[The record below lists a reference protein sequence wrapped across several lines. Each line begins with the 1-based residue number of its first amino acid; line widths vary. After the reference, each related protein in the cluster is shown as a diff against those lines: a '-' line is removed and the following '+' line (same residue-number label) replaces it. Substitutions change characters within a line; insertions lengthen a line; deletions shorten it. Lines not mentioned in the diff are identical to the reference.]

1 MQEKNPH
8 ALRGVACA
16 ALGGVCWGFSGTCGQ
31 YLFSRFEVSSLWL
44 TCVRLLAGGILLTVP
59 AVLRHR
65 DSVLGILRNPKDL
78 LRLICYGIFGL
89 LLCQYAYMTAI
100 SWSNAATTTVLQN
113 LGLLIVMGYTCL
125 RVRRLPSRREGA
137 ALVLALAGVY
147 LLATGGDPGHMA
159 LSPRGL
165 FWGLAAAVAVA
176 LYTLLPQSL
185 LSRWDRDAVIGL
197 GMLIGGVFLN
207 LTARSWT
214 FSVSLPLQ
222 GWLAV
227 GAVVL
232 LGTAAAFSLI
242 MQGILDIGPARASML
257 ASTEPVS
264 ATVFSALWLGTTFS
278 VTDLIGFAA
287 ITATVFLLA
296 KSE

>member
-1 MQEKNPH
+1 MKERNPH
-8 ALRGVACA
+8 ALRGVACS
-16 ALGGVCWGFSGTCGQ
+16 ALGGVCWGFSG
-31 YLFSRFEVSSLWL
+31 

-59 AVLRHR
+59 AVLRR
-65 DSVLGILRNPKDL
+65 RESVKGIFRGPKDL
-78 LRLICYGIFGL
+78 LRLICYGICGL

-100 SWSNAATTTVLQN
+100 SYSNAATITVLQN

-125 RVRRLPSRREGA
+125 RGRRLPSRREGA

-159 LSPRGL
+159 LSTKGL
-165 FWGLAAAVAVA
+165 FWGLAAVAVA

-185 LSRWDRDAVIGL
+185 LSRWDRDAVIGP
-197 GMLIGGVFLN
+197 GILIGGIFLN

-214 FSVSLPLQ
+214 FSFSLPFQ

-232 LGTAAAFSLI
+232 LGTAVAFSII
-242 MQGILDIGPARASML
+242 MRGIVDVGPAKASML

-264 ATVFSALWLGTTFS
+264 ATVFSALWLGTSFS
-278 VTDLIGFAA
+278 ATDLIGFAA

>member
-1 MQEKNPH
+1 MKERNPH

-44 TCVRLLAGGILLTVP
+44 TCVRLLAG
-59 AVLRHR
+59 
-65 DSVLGILRNPKDL
+65 
-78 LRLICYGIFGL
+78 
-89 LLCQYAYMTAI
+89 
-100 SWSNAATTTVLQN
+100 
-113 LGLLIVMGYTCL
+113 
-125 RVRRLPSRREGA
+125 
-137 ALVLALAGVY
+137 VY
-147 LLATGGDPGHMA
+147 LLATGGDPRHMA
-159 LSPRGL
+159 LSPKGL

-185 LSRWDRDAVIGL
+185 LSRWERDAVIGP

-227 GAVVL
+227 GAIVL
-232 LGTAAAFSLI
+232 LGTAVAFSLI
-242 MQGILDIGPARASML
+242 MQGIVDVGPAKASML

-264 ATVFSALWLGTTFS
+264 ATVFSALWLGTSFS

>member
-1 MQEKNPH
+1 M
-8 ALRGVACA
+8 
-16 ALGGVCWGFSGTCGQ
+16 
-31 YLFSRFEVSSLWL
+31 
-44 TCVRLLAGGILLTVP
+44 
-59 AVLRHR
+59 
-65 DSVLGILRNPKDL
+65 
-78 LRLICYGIFGL
+78 
-89 LLCQYAYMTAI
+89 
-100 SWSNAATTTVLQN
+100 
-113 LGLLIVMGYTCL
+113 
-125 RVRRLPSRREGA
+125 
-137 ALVLALAGVY
+137 LALAGVY

-185 LSRWDRDAVIGL
+185 LSRWDRDAVIGPS
-197 GMLIGGVFLN
+197 MLIGGVFLN

-264 ATVFSALWLGTTFS
+264 ATVFSALWLGTSFS
-278 VTDLIGFAA
+278 ATDLIGFAA
-287 ITATVFLLA
+287 ITATVFLLV

>member
-1 MQEKNPH
+1 MNEKNSH
-8 ALRGVACA
+8 ALRGVVCS

-31 YLFSRFEVSSLWL
+31 YLFSRFGVSSLWL
-44 TCVRLLAGGILLTVP
+44 TCIRLLAGGILLTLLALP
-59 AVLRHR
+59 RHR
-65 DSVLGILRNPKDL
+65 DSVSGILRSPGDL
-78 LRLICYGIFGL
+78 LRLTCYGVFGL

-125 RVRRLPSRREGA
+125 RSRRLPSRRELL

-147 LLATGGDPGHMA
+147 LLATGGDPRHMA
-159 LSPRGL
+159 LSPKGL

-176 LYTLLPQSL
+176 LYTLLPQKL
-185 LSRWDRDAVIGL
+185 LSRWDRSAVVGL
-197 GMLIGGVFLN
+197 GMLIGGIVLN
-207 LTARSWT
+207 LAARSWT
-214 FSVSLPLQ
+214 LSVSLDLR

-227 GAVVL
+227 SAIVL

-242 MQGILDIGPARASML
+242 MQGIVDVGPAKASML

-264 ATVFSALWLGTTFS
+264 ATVFSALWLGTSFAP
-278 VTDLIGFAA
+278 TDLIGFAA
-287 ITATVFLLA
+287 ITVTVFLLA

>member
-1 MQEKNPH
+1 MKERNPH
-8 ALRGVACA
+8 ALRGVACS

-31 YLFSRFEVSSLWL
+31 YLFSRFEVGSLWL

-59 AVLRHR
+59 ALLRHR
-65 DSVLGILRNPKDL
+65 DSVLGILRAPKDL
-78 LRLICYGIFGL
+78 LRLICYGICGL

-125 RVRRLPSRREGA
+125 RGRRLPSRREGA

-159 LSPRGL
+159 LSTKGL
-165 FWGLAAAVAVA
+165 FWGLAAVAVA
-176 LYTLLPQSL
+176 LYTLLPQSP
-185 LSRWDRDAVIGL
+185 LSRWDRDAVIGP
-197 GMLIGGVFLN
+197 GILIGGIFLN

-214 FSVSLPLQ
+214 FSFSLPFQ

-232 LGTAAAFSLI
+232 LGTAVAFSII
-242 MQGILDIGPARASML
+242 MRGIVDVGPAKASML

-264 ATVFSALWLGTTFS
+264 S
-278 VTDLIGFAA
+278 
-287 ITATVFLLA
+287 TVFLLA
-296 KSE
+296 KSK

>member
-1 MQEKNPH
+1 MKERNPH
-8 ALRGVACA
+8 ALRGVACS
-16 ALGGVCWGFSGTCGQ
+16 ALGGVCWGFSG
-31 YLFSRFEVSSLWL
+31 

-59 AVLRHR
+59 AVLRR
-65 DSVLGILRNPKDL
+65 RESVKGIFRGPKDL
-78 LRLICYGIFGL
+78 LRLICYGICGL

-100 SWSNAATTTVLQN
+100 SYSNAATITVLQN

-125 RVRRLPSRREGA
+125 RGRRLPSRREGA

-159 LSPRGL
+159 LSTKGL
-165 FWGLAAAVAVA
+165 FWGLAAVAVA

-185 LSRWDRDAVIGL
+185 LSRWDRDAVIGP
-197 GMLIGGVFLN
+197 GILIGGIFLN

-214 FSVSLPLQ
+214 LSASLPLQ

-232 LGTAAAFSLI
+232 LGTAVAFSLI
-242 MQGILDIGPARASML
+242 MQGILDIGPAKASML

-264 ATVFSALWLGTTFS
+264 ATVFSALWLGTSFS

>member
-1 MQEKNPH
+1 MKERNPH
-8 ALRGVACA
+8 ALRGVACS
-16 ALGGVCWGFSGTCGQ
+16 ALGGVCWGFSG
-31 YLFSRFEVSSLWL
+31 

-59 AVLRHR
+59 AVLRR
-65 DSVLGILRNPKDL
+65 RESVKGIFRGPKDL
-78 LRLICYGIFGL
+78 LRLICYGICGL

-100 SWSNAATTTVLQN
+100 SYSNAATITVLQN

-125 RVRRLPSRREGA
+125 RGRRLPSRREGA

-159 LSPRGL
+159 LSTKGL
-165 FWGLAAAVAVA
+165 FWGLAAVAVA

-185 LSRWDRDAVIGL
+185 LSRWDRDAVIGP
-197 GMLIGGVFLN
+197 GILIGGIFLH

-214 FSVSLPLQ
+214 FSVSLPFQ

-232 LGTAAAFSLI
+232 LGTAVAFSII
-242 MQGILDIGPARASML
+242 MRGIVDVGPAKASML

-264 ATVFSALWLGTTFS
+264 ATVF
-278 VTDLIGFAA
+278 
-287 ITATVFLLA
+287 LLA
-296 KSE
+296 KSK

>member
-1 MQEKNPH
+1 MKERNPH
-8 ALRGVACA
+8 ALRGEACS
-16 ALGGVCWGFSGTCGQ
+16 ALGGVCWGFSG
-31 YLFSRFEVSSLWL
+31 

-59 AVLRHR
+59 AVLRR
-65 DSVLGILRNPKDL
+65 RESVKGIFRGPKDL
-78 LRLICYGIFGL
+78 LRLICYGICGL

-100 SWSNAATTTVLQN
+100 SWSNAATITVLQN

-125 RVRRLPSRREGA
+125 RGRRLPSRREGA

-159 LSPRGL
+159 LSTKGL
-165 FWGLAAAVAVA
+165 FWGLAAVAVA

-185 LSRWDRDAVIGL
+185 LSRWDRDAVIGP
-197 GMLIGGVFLN
+197 GILIGGIFLN

-214 FSVSLPLQ
+214 FSFSLPFQ

-227 GAVVL
+227 RAVVL
-232 LGTAAAFSLI
+232 LGTAVAFSII
-242 MQGILDIGPARASML
+242 MRGIVDVGPAKASML

-264 ATVFSALWLGTTFS
+264 ATVF
-278 VTDLIGFAA
+278 
-287 ITATVFLLA
+287 LLA
-296 KSE
+296 KSK

>member
-1 MQEKNPH
+1 MKERNPH
-8 ALRGVACA
+8 ALRGVACS
-16 ALGGVCWGFSGTCGQ
+16 ALGGVCWGFSG
-31 YLFSRFEVSSLWL
+31 

-59 AVLRHR
+59 AVLRR
-65 DSVLGILRNPKDL
+65 RESVKGIFRGPKDL
-78 LRLICYGIFGL
+78 LRLICYGICGL

-100 SWSNAATTTVLQN
+100 SYSNAATITVLQN

-125 RVRRLPSRREGA
+125 RGRRLPSRREGA

-159 LSPRGL
+159 LSTKGL
-165 FWGLAAAVAVA
+165 FWGLAAVAVA

-185 LSRWDRDAVIGL
+185 LSRWDRDAVIGP
-197 GMLIGGVFLN
+197 GILIGGIFLN

-214 FSVSLPLQ
+214 FSFSLPFQ

-232 LGTAAAFSLI
+232 LGTAVAFSII
-242 MQGILDIGPARASML
+242 MRGMVDVGPAKASML

-264 ATVFSALWLGTTFS
+264 ATVFSALWLGTSFS
-278 VTDLIGFAA
+278 ATDLIGFAA